1 MMPDSFDSRPSPPR
15 TRARS
20 QRARG
25 PARSLHAGGPRSE
38 EDHGARTSHG
48 LFCDFLITFSVTSK
62 PHKTAYLQ
70 LQLGGGGGGV
80 VCVRGYMSFSSL
92 IPQSSVCF
100 HGLRTSEPVWRGR
113 CARGQEA
120 EPAGE
125 RAEGKAAQ
133 PPAAAAPAICAAGAR
148 VPDAGH
154 RGNKARGRLQRV
166 CHSRLTQGLSLPVHS
181 APLCSIRGLS
191 RD

>member
-1 MMPDSFDSRPSPPR
+1 MPDSFDSRPSPPR

-20 QRARG
+20 QRTRG

-70 LQLGGGGGGV
+70 LRLGGG
-80 VCVRGYMSFSSL
+80 CMSFSSL

-133 PPAAAAPAICAAGAR
+133 PPAAAPAICAAGAR

-166 CHSRLTQGLSLPVHS
+166 CHSRLMQGLSLPVHS
-181 APLCSIRGLS
+181 AQLCSIRGLS